1 MAAVIMFFCF
11 FVVFLFQGFGNGK
24 VSFWLA
30 VIRWAVLNI
39 PMLFILPR
47 FLGMYGL
54 VWSQFISDMLTVV
67 ISYSY
72 LWRYMK
78 TWGRPSATS

>member
-1 MAAVIMFFCF
+1 MFFCV
-11 FVVFLFQGFGNGK
+11 FVVFLCQGFGNGR

-30 VIRWAVLNI
+30 ILRWAVLNI

-54 VWSQFISDMLTVV
+54 VWSQFVSDLLTVV
-67 ISYSY
+67 ISYFY

-78 TWGRPSATS
+78 TWEQPSAPA

>member
-30 VIRWAVLNI
+30 ILRWAGLNI
-39 PMLFILPR
+39 PMLFILPNV
-47 FLGMYGL
+47 LGMYGL
-54 VWSQFISDMLTVV
+54 VWSQLVSDLLTVV
-67 ISYSY
+67 ISYFY

-78 TWGRPSATS
+78 TWDQPAAPV